1 MLPTFIIGLR
11 EGLEASLIVGI
22 VAAFLVAERRRDA
35 LAWMAAGVAAAVAL
49 CFGVAVALQLLSRDL
64 PERAQEIL
72 EAAIAL
78 VAVLAVTWMILW
90 MRGHARTLKRT
101 LEEGVR
107 GALAAGSV
115 RALVAMAFLAVLR
128 EGFETSVF
136 LLALFQH
143 AESPAGARFGATLGI
158 ALAVAIGYGIYRGGV
173 RIDLARFFRVTGIV
187 LVFVAAGLCAAAVH
201 SAHEA
206 GLVSILQ
213 SRAIDLSWLIR
224 PGTPLAALITG
235 ILGLQPEPTGAE
247 TLAYLLYLVPMLAFV
262 LWPGRQPAAPPT
274 PRPVEMGANS
284 TS

>member
-1 MLPTFIIGLR
+1 VLPTFIIGLR

-213 SRAIDLSWLIR
+213 SRAIDLLWLIR
-224 PGTPLAALITG
+224 LGMLLVVFIIG

-262 LWPGRQPAAPPT
+262 LWPGRRPAPAPPA
-274 PRPVEMGANS
+274 RPVEINAS
-284 TS
+284 

>member
-1 MLPTFIIGLR
+1 VLPTFIIGLR

-35 LAWMAAGVAAAVAL
+35 LGWMAAGVAAAVAL
-49 CFGVAVALQLLSRDL
+49 CFGVAVVLQLLSRDL

-72 EAAIAL
+72 ESAIAL

-143 AESPAGARFGATLGI
+143 AESPAAARLGAALGI

-206 GLVSILQ
+206 GLITILQ

-235 ILGLQPEPTGAE
+235 MLGLQPEPTRAE
-247 TLAYLLYLVPMLAFV
+247 ALAYLLYLVPMLAFV
-262 LWPGRQPAAPPT
+262 LWPGRRAVPAPPV
-274 PRPVEMGANS
+274 RPVGVKARS
-284 TS
+284 